1 MSTPDPRA
9 IAAPYEEIAAR
20 TAATMARIDDEF
32 RAEQEDIAYYWER
45 EEAKAAAEA
54 EPAPDPVVER
64 TARRPKR
71 EPQPLDP
78 SETGYYSSGWLS

>member
-9 IAAPYEEIAAR
+9 ITAPYEEIAAR
-20 TAATMARIDDEF
+20 AAATMARIDEEF
-32 RAEQEDIAYYWER
+32 QAEREDIAYYWER
-45 EEAKAAAEA
+45 EEAKAVA
-54 EPAPDPVVER
+54 EPEPEPVIER

-71 EPQPLDP
+71 APQPLDP

>member
-1 MSTPDPRA
+1 VSTPDPRA

-20 TAATMARIDDEF
+20 TAATMARLDDEF
-32 RAEQEDIAYYWER
+32 RAEREDIAYYWER
-45 EEAKAAAEA
+45 EEAKAAAVP
-54 EPAPDPVVER
+54 EPEPEIER

-71 EPQPLDP
+71 PPQPLDP